1 MRILHVHSTFNAG
14 GPQVR
19 VAQLVNHWGDA
30 HEHLMVSSLP
40 DQRGA
45 LDLIAPGARV
55 TWLED
60 FPSLKAGWLWERL
73 PTIGAA
79 LKRVKPD
86 LLLTYNWGAVD
97 VLLANRLFA
106 RLPAV
111 HHEEGFGPEEAAGPL
126 LRRSLY
132 RRVALPGAV
141 AVVVVSRALERIA
154 RTAWGQR
161 RVEYVPNGVDVAA
174 LAAPPQPD
182 AIPGLHKTD
191 DTLVVGTLAGL
202 RREKNLPRLVRAFA
216 KAAEGLNAR
225 LVIVGEGSERA
236 AIEAQAAACGVT
248 DRLVMPGF
256 LKHPARYVGLF
267 DVFAL
272 PSDTEQFPISLVEA
286 MGAGVPAIATDVG
299 DVREIVSAD
308 NRPFVV
314 SVADEDGFAAG
325 LRHLLE
331 DAALRRRLGA
341 ANRERVAAQYSFAR
355 CAGHYADLYAR
366 VAAR

>member
-1 MRILHVHSTFNAG
+1 M
-14 GPQVR
+14 R

-60 FPSLKAGWLWERL
+60 FPSLKAGRLWERL

-132 RRVALPGAV
+132 RRVACRGGGGGGRVARSGTDRPDGLGPEAGRICAQRRRCCSTRGA
-141 AVVVVSRALERIA
+141 AAA
-154 RTAWGQR
+154 GCDPRTAQ
-161 RVEYVPNGVDVAA
+161 
-174 LAAPPQPD
+174 
-182 AIPGLHKTD
+182 
-191 DTLVVGTLAGL
+191 
-202 RREKNLPRLVRAFA
+202 
-216 KAAEGLNAR
+216 
-225 LVIVGEGSERA
+225 
-236 AIEAQAAACGVT
+236 
-248 DRLVMPGF
+248 
-256 LKHPARYVGLF
+256 
-267 DVFAL
+267 
-272 PSDTEQFPISLVEA
+272 
-286 MGAGVPAIATDVG
+286 
-299 DVREIVSAD
+299 
-308 NRPFVV
+308 
-314 SVADEDGFAAG
+314 DG
-325 LRHLLE
+325 
-331 DAALRRRLGA
+331 
-341 ANRERVAAQYSFAR
+341 
-355 CAGHYADLYAR
+355 
-366 VAAR
+366 